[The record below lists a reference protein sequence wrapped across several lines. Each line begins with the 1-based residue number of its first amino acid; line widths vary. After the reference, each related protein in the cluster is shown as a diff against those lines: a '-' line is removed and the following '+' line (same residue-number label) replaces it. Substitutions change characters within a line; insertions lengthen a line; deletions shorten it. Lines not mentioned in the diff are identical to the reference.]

1 MTDETNELQGELN
14 SPDSIADVLSSVFA
28 EDSSDTQAS
37 APSQEGDTTVDSASA
52 STTQESASVPAPS
65 ASSVEGQTPAES
77 STGSAEPASTGAQ
90 EPQVSKPA
98 APAVPSDADIARTS
112 LDTISKLQSQI
123 AEMQKQL
130 LEAQRSQPASKESSE
145 PSETDKVFSKAQ
157 PQDFSFNIT
166 DKLYSALY
174 SEDATADQRKAALAA
189 FATGIAMTTRDQLMQ
204 TFGAWTRQNFDAVPR
219 VVELLANRRSERQ
232 SSAEHIKNDFY
243 SKFPDLNKPELA
255 PFIKATIAQVQAETG
270 AKNWDPQFRDLVG
283 TRVKNVLQAYAQIAA
298 PVVPS
303 VPAPTPAA
311 TVRPAVPA
319 ARDPNSAEEIF
330 ATLNTSF

>member
-14 SPDSIADVLSSVFA
+14 SPDSIADVLSSVFS
-28 EDSSDTQAS
+28 EDSSEEPAQTSAEEQTQEAAPTPS
-37 APSQEGDTTVDSASA
+37 AP
-52 STTQESASVPAPS
+52 ESASS
-65 ASSVEGQTPAES
+65 GSTVEGQTPVES
-77 STGSAEPASTGAQ
+77 SAGSAEPASAETQA
-90 EPQVSKPA
+90 PQASTPG

-130 LEAQRSQPASKESSE
+130 LEAQRVQAAPKTEASAE
-145 PSETDKVFSKAQ
+145 PSETDKVFQKSQ

-174 SEDATADQRKAALAA
+174 SEESSADQRKAALAA

-232 SSAEHIKNDFY
+232 SSAEHIRNDFY

-298 PVVPS
+298 PVPS
-303 VPAPTPAA
+303 APAPAPVA

-319 ARDPNSAEEIF
+319 ARDPNSADEIF

>member
-1 MTDETNELQGELN
+1 MTDETNELQGEFN
-14 SPDSIADVLSSVFA
+14 SPDSIADVLSSVFS
-28 EDSSDTQAS
+28 EDSGDTDS
-37 APSQEGDTTVDSASA
+37 APTQEGAPTADSTQTSQE
-52 STTQESASVPAPS
+52 STSPAPS

-77 STGSAEPASTGAQ
+77 STGSAEPASAGAQ
-90 EPQVSKPA
+90 ESQASTPEAPT

-112 LDTISKLQSQI
+112 LDTISKLQAQI

-130 LEAQRSQPASKESSE
+130 LEAQKPQAAPEASES
-145 PSETDKVFSKAQ
+145 SETDKIFQKSQ
-157 PQDFSFNIT
+157 PQDFAFNIT

-219 VVELLANRRSERQ
+219 VVELLANRRVERQ
-232 SSAEHIKNDFY
+232 NSVEHIRNDFY
-243 SKFPDLNKPELA
+243 TKFPDLNKPELA

-270 AKNWDPQFRDLVG
+270 TKNWDPQFRDLVG

-298 PVVPS
+298 PTPAS
-303 VPAPTPAA
+303 VPAPAPAA

>member
-28 EDSSDTQAS
+28 EDSSDAQAS
-37 APSQEGDTTVDSASA
+37 APSQEGDLTTDSTSA
-52 STTQESASVPAPS
+52 QESAPVSTPS

-77 STGSAEPASTGAQ
+77 STGSAEPASAGAQ
-90 EPQVSKPA
+90 EPQVPKPV

-112 LDTISKLQSQI
+112 LDTISKLQAQI

-130 LEAQRSQPASKESSE
+130 LEAQRAQATPKAEAKDE
-145 PSETDKVFSKAQ
+145 PSETDKVFQKAQ
-157 PQDFSFNIT
+157 PQDFTFNIT

-243 SKFPDLNKPELA
+243 TKFPDLNKPELA

-270 AKNWDPQFRDLVG
+270 AKNWDSQFRDLVG

-298 PVVPS
+298 PAVPS

>member
-28 EDSSDTQAS
+28 EDSSDAQAS
-37 APSQEGDTTVDSASA
+37 ASSQEGDPTADST
-52 STTQESASVPAPS
+52 STSQESVPVPTPS

-77 STGSAEPASTGAQ
+77 STGSAEPASAGAQ
-90 EPQVSKPA
+90 EPQVPKPA

-130 LEAQRSQPASKESSE
+130 LEAQRTQSAPKESSE

-157 PQDFSFNIT
+157 PQDFAFNIT

-174 SEDATADQRKAALAA
+174 AEDATADQRKAALAA

-204 TFGAWTRQNFDAVPR
+204 TFGVWTRQNFDAVPR

-232 SSAEHIKNDFY
+232 SSAEHIRNDFY
-243 SKFPDLNKPELA
+243 TKFPDLNKPELA

-298 PVVPS
+298 PAPS
-303 VPAPTPAA
+303 VPAPAPAA

>member
-28 EDSSDTQAS
+28 EDSSDAQAS
-37 APSQEGDTTVDSASA
+37 APSQEGDPTADSA
-52 STTQESASVPAPS
+52 TTSQESAPVSTPS

-77 STGSAEPASTGAQ
+77 STGSAEPASAGAQ
-90 EPQVSKPA
+90 GPQVPKPA

-112 LDTISKLQSQI
+112 LDTISKLQAQI

-130 LEAQRSQPASKESSE
+130 LEAQRAQAAPKAESKDE
-145 PSETDKVFSKAQ
+145 PSETDKVFQKSQ

-232 SSAEHIKNDFY
+232 SSVEHIRNDFY
-243 SKFPDLNKPELA
+243 TKFPDLNKPELA

-298 PVVPS
+298 PAPS
-303 VPAPTPAA
+303 VPAPAPAA